1 MSRGLALKVAGIHH
15 LTLRSQDPD
24 AARRFYENV
33 VGLEFREIPVSSETT
48 AIWRGAPAR
57 GVLLVTQAGNTSVI
71 IAPPLEGTAA
81 DDRFSEYRIGLDH
94 LAFAVEDRAE
104 LDSLVERLRSAGV
117 ETEGVERDPL
127 LGKPYVAFR
136 DPDNVQCEAF
146 VT

>member
-1 MSRGLALKVAGIHH
+1 MRVAGIHH
-15 LTLRSQDPD
+15 ITLRSQDPD
-24 AARRFYENV
+24 TARRFYEEV
-33 VGLEFREIPVSSETT
+33 VGLEFREIPVSGETT
-48 AIWRGAPAR
+48 AIWKGAPDQ

-71 IAPPLEGTAA
+71 ILPPLEGTAE

-117 ETEGVERDPL
+117 ETQGVETDGV

-136 DPDNVQCEAF
+136 DPDNVQCEAYLA
-146 VT
+146 